1 MPPTRKQ
8 PQSDFPNPF
17 RPGAGHSP
25 PYLAGRHEETKEF
38 ERLLAQPVLLENMV
52 LTGLRGV
59 GKTVLLDTLKP
70 LAQRAGWL
78 WVGTDLSESTS
89 LSDVNIATRLIADLS
104 TVTSGFVV
112 DTVSR
117 RSIGFGAQVK
127 KVEVTLTYQVLMSIY
142 EKTPGLVAD
151 KLKAVLDVAWRV
163 MKGTR
168 NPPQGLIFA
177 YDEAQNLSDQAVKE
191 QYPLSLLLDV
201 FQSVQKR
208 GLKFMLVLAGLP
220 TLFPK
225 LVDARTFAE
234 RMFRVVFLHKLI
246 EQDSRAAILR
256 PISEDA
262 CPVSLSE
269 SSVALIVKTSGGY
282 PYFIQFICREVFD
295 TFLANLR
302 TTGQAG
308 VVPVDAIT
316 RKLDSDFFAG
326 RWARVT
332 DRQRELLFVIAKL
345 ENCDDEFTVQEVV
358 GMAKA
363 ELSKGF
369 SSSHANQML
378 VALSEAGLVY
388 KNRHGRYSFAVPMF
402 GQFVLRRMSE
412 SQRRLKSSV
421 ANDD

>member
-1 MPPTRKQ
+1 
-8 PQSDFPNPF
+8 
-17 RPGAGHSP
+17 
-25 PYLAGRHEETKEF
+25 
-38 ERLLAQPVLLENMV
+38 
-52 LTGLRGV
+52 
-59 GKTVLLDTLKP
+59 
-70 LAQRAGWL
+70 
-78 WVGTDLSESTS
+78 
-89 LSDVNIATRLIADLS
+89 
-104 TVTSGFVV
+104 
-112 DTVSR
+112 
-117 RSIGFGAQVK
+117 
-127 KVEVTLTYQVLMSIY
+127 MSIY

-151 KLKAVLDVAWRV
+151 KLKAVLGLAWSV
-163 MKGTR
+163 MQGTR
-168 NPPQGLIFA
+168 NPPRGLVFA

-191 QYPLSLLLDV
+191 QYPLSLLLDL

-208 GLKFMLVLAGLP
+208 GLRFMLLLAGLP

-234 RMFRVVFLHKLI
+234 RMFRVVFLRKLS

-256 PISEDA
+256 PISQDA

-302 TTGQAG
+302 TTGHAG
-308 VVPVDAIT
+308 AVPVDAIT

-332 DRQRELLFVIAKL
+332 DRQRELLLVIAKL
-345 ENCDDEFTVQEVV
+345 KNCDDEFTVQEVV
-358 GMAKA
+358 ALARA

-402 GQFVLRRMSE
+402 GQFVLRQMSE
-412 SQRRLKSSV
+412 SQRRLNPSV
-421 ANDD
+421 TNDE